1 METEGTNVTTASFRS
16 FARPRAISLALPV
29 LRARTI
35 FEATSAAAKALSDK
49 MGKRVLE
56 IDKREWNYK
65 METEVNLKRDAI
77 KAWRD
82 VGVAYGNGQPKSVA
96 YNIIGWGR

>member
-1 METEGTNVTTASFRS
+1 
-16 FARPRAISLALPV
+16 
-29 LRARTI
+29 
-35 FEATSAAAKALSDK
+35 

-82 VGVAYGNGQPKSVA
+82 VGVAYGNGQPKSVS